1 MADLSVPPRLQSDYH
16 IDTRSAISS
25 KPQDMTSHP
34 NIARW
39 SSTSPHPLVC
49 VPARGPMC
57 PGQGPHRNTAGSR
70 QSRQETAVHSPM
82 PATLARVL
90 RAECSLA
97 QLTVMGSRVWCSSAC
112 PYAWRAP

>member
-39 SSTSPHPLVC
+39 SSTSPHPLLC
-49 VPARGPMC
+49 VPARGPIETRRAAAKAARKPLSTARC
-57 PGQGPHRNTAGSR
+57 PPHSHVCSVPSVRLPNLRSWVAVSGAVQLVHMHGVR
-70 QSRQETAVHSPM
+70 HETNYP
-82 PATLARVL
+82 
-90 RAECSLA
+90 
-97 QLTVMGSRVWCSSAC
+97 
-112 PYAWRAP
+112 